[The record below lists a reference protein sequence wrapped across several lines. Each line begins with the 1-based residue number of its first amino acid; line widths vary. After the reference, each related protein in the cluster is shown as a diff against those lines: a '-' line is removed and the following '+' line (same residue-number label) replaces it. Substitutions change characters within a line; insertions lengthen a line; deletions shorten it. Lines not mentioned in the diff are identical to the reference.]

1 MAKHKL
7 RIEDLT
13 KTYGDEVA
21 VDGLSTSVKPGQ
33 LKSLLG
39 PSGCGKTTTLR
50 CVAGLETPDSGRI
63 YIDDELVVAPEQG
76 VNVNPESRDIGMVF
90 QSYAVWPH
98 MTVEENV
105 RYPLKVQKVGTKAE
119 REERVRNLLERVGLD
134 KYGDNIATNLS
145 GGQQQRVA
153 IARALVTEPD
163 LLLFDEPLSNLDAKL
178 RREMRHEIKDLYE
191 DLGITVLYVT
201 HSQDEAMFLSDEIAI
216 MLDGS
221 IVEEGDP
228 VELHTNPQTF
238 FAMNFMG
245 HCNTVPGRIAAVDET
260 TTVVETGI
268 GELRVGTD
276 RSGFT
281 AGQEV
286 YLCFRPKACRILG
299 PTDSA
304 DGDNVIEGN
313 LAMEAATRD
322 FIEYE
327 VDVGESTVLV
337 RSTEPG
343 HVADDGTVRFA
354 VAPDDAKVFA
364 RSEGQEII
372 DTNQA
377 STVEEDMA
385 RPEPAD

>member
-1 MAKHKL
+1 MSEYKL
-7 RIEDLT
+7 RVEDLT

-21 VDGLSTSVKPGQ
+21 VDGLSTTVKSGQ

-63 YIDDELVVAPEQG
+63 YVDDELVVAPEEG
-76 VNVNPESRDIGMVF
+76 INVNPENRDIGMVF

-98 MTVEENV
+98 MTVAENV
-105 RYPLKVQKVGTKAE
+105 RYPLKVQKIDSKAD
-119 REERVRNLLERVGLD
+119 RDERVEDLLERVGLD
-134 KYGDNIATNLS
+134 RYADNIATNLS

-228 VELHTNPQTF
+228 VELHTDPQTF
-238 FAMNFMG
+238 FGMNFMG
-245 HCNTVPGRIAAVDET
+245 HCNTVPGRITSVDET
-260 TTVVETGI
+260 TTLVDTRI
-268 GELRVGTD
+268 GDLRVDTD
-276 RSGFT
+276 RSGFAT
-281 AGQEV
+281 GKEV
-286 YLCFRPKACRILG
+286 YFCFRPKACRMLG
-299 PTDSA
+299 PDDTGE
-304 DGDNVIEGN
+304 GDNILTGD
-313 LAMEAATRD
+313 LAMQAATRD

-327 VDVGESTVLV
+327 VDIGEATVLV
-337 RSTEPG
+337 RCTEPG
-343 HVADDGTVRFA
+343 YVADDGTVRFA
-354 VAPDDAKVFA
+354 LAHDDAKVFD
-364 RSEGQEII
+364 RSEGQDIV

-377 STVEEDMA
+377 STVEEELA